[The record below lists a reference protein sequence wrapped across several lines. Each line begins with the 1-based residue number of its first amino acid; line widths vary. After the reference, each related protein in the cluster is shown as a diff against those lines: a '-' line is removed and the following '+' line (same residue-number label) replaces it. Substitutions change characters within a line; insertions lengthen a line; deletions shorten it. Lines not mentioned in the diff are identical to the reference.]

1 MVTNLKKKKLKKE
14 ILKVDFK
21 PEPREKTDIK
31 INKDT
36 AEIQRIVI
44 IGGGFAGVRAALDLS
59 KKIKNAE
66 IKLIDKNDY
75 HSYHPDYYEIASAIL
90 NSVPKQECVSDV
102 LALCK
107 TVAIPYSMI
116 FQGDKKI
123 EFIKS
128 EVVKID
134 FKNSVVE
141 TADKNIFY
149 YNWLIVSS
157 GSKTSFYDIPGLKSA
172 ALEFK
177 TVNDALN
184 IRNALCEIFSNKAKR
199 EKIDILIGGAGFT
212 GSEVTGEIANYIKYL
227 CKSCKRPKNSY
238 SLKIVEAS
246 QNILGGASQWARKKS
261 KKRLEKLGAEI
272 ILNVEIEKI
281 EPAQN
286 TNPLN
291 DEHLSLVP
299 ENSKGKM
306 ILKNGQIFPFDILIW
321 TAGVEASEISK
332 LFPEDTLQKKFC
344 LKTDKF
350 LRVLPYENIFA
361 AGDIAYYVNE
371 KTENPLPMTAQTAM
385 SEGKYAA
392 YAISQKI
399 NLETADAKL
408 KPYKPAVSKFII
420 PLGGKYALA
429 DLDFIKFSG
438 FLAWSLKHMVT
449 LHYFLKILPFSY
461 ALKIWL
467 SGMRI
472 YIKNDRV

>member
-1 MVTNLKKKKLKKE
+1 MAINLKKEKLKKE
-14 ILKVDFK
+14 ILKVNFK
-21 PEPREKTDIK
+21 AEPQKKTDIK
-31 INKDT
+31 INKNIS
-36 AEIQRIVI
+36 EIQRIVI

-90 NSVPKQECVSDV
+90 NAAPKQECVNDV

-107 TVAIPYSMI
+107 TVAIPYSVI

-134 FKNSVVE
+134 FKNSIVG
-141 TADKNIFY
+141 TADGNIFY

-157 GSKTSFYDIPGLKSA
+157 GSKTSFYDIPGLHGA
-172 ALEFK
+172 GLEFK

-212 GSEVTGEIANYIKYL
+212 GSEVAGEISNYIKYL

-238 SLKIVEAS
+238 SLKIIEAS

-261 KKRLEKLGAEI
+261 KKRLEKLDAEI
-272 ILNVEIEKI
+272 ILSAEIEKI
-281 EPAQN
+281 EPIQN
-286 TNPLN
+286 TNLLN
-291 DEHLSLVP
+291 DENLSIAP

-361 AGDIAYYVNE
+361 VGDIAYYVNE
-371 KTENPLPMTAQTAM
+371 KTGNPLPMTAQTAI
-385 SEGKYAA
+385 SEGSYAA

-399 NLETADAKL
+399 NFKTPDDKL
-408 KPYKPAVSKFII
+408 KQYTPKQSKFLI
-420 PLGGKYALA
+420 PLGGKYAIA
-429 DLDFIKFSG
+429 DMGIIKFSG
-438 FLAWSLKHMVT
+438 SFAWFLKHLIT
-449 LHYFLKILPFSY
+449 LSYFISILPFSR
-461 ALKIWL
+461 AIKIWL
-467 SGMRI
+467 SGIRI